1 MRTVQKPSDFSCHDS
16 MSLFSDN
23 LLIESKSLI
32 QEVNYSLCVFHV
44 TLSNTTSLNL
54 FRIIPCDQTGLQK
67 RAISEVSNA
76 VLLQFQVG
84 MFSLRLPKICVQRY
98 VYLLNQMNKLSLYTH
113 ICIAYCRP
121 STVALH
127 SCEVTYT
134 YVHTFGGVHIY
145 RTDSELTGKRC
156 GCFFFLLSESSS
168 LLYFQKHRAIASE
181 AADATTLV
189 IACHTVK
196 KTN

>member
-1 MRTVQKPSDFSCHDS
+1 

-67 RAISEVSNA
+67 QAISEVSNA

-84 MFSLRLPKICVQRY
+84 MFSLRLPKICV
-98 VYLLNQMNKLSLYTH
+98 
-113 ICIAYCRP
+113 
-121 STVALH
+121 
-127 SCEVTYT
+127 
-134 YVHTFGGVHIY
+134 
-145 RTDSELTGKRC
+145 
-156 GCFFFLLSESSS
+156 
-168 LLYFQKHRAIASE
+168 
-181 AADATTLV
+181 
-189 IACHTVK
+189 
-196 KTN
+196 